1 MGRIRLDV
9 PRVDQDVGICD
20 AKSDLRLAE
29 VEVLHQMECRVP
41 DEPVVSWRSR
51 IRQFVAY
58 LPILMHTAWNWSMS
72 FCQYRAIK
80 LLGLSV
86 FSCGHAWGP
95 HSGGLGNRDPETT
108 GSVVV
113 SYLYFMHMAYLLSR
127 EGRCDHSGG
136 LRVAYVSHAIEIE
149 ACEGYEWSSILL
161 KLGLGVSRAVAW
173 VWRFVARCC

>member
-1 MGRIRLDV
+1 MLKVTFADYKSRSCTKWNPPSWN
-9 PRVDQDVGICD
+9 PRGICFGWGWN
-20 AKSDLRLAE
+20 RF
-29 VEVLHQMECRVP
+29 VLTFHGQA
-41 DEPVVSWRSR
+41 S
-51 IRQFVAY
+51 F
-58 LPILMHTAWNWSMS
+58 AWNWAMLR
-72 FCQYRAIK
+72 CQCRIVDLAERA
-80 LLGLSV
+80 LRYAE
-86 FSCGHAWGP
+86 HRWGP

-149 ACEGYEWSSILL
+149 ACEWLRLVLDSL